1 MSLHASLRKITNW
14 RQAFFATLALT
25 ILYSTASAADRYS
38 ELVLEDKPVGYWR
51 LEKAEDGR
59 VLNEV
64 DLPDSTV
71 SLVGAIT
78 GEVRL
83 ASSGPQAGE
92 FPLFAPDNA
101 AAEFAADGGFIR
113 VTDAGA
119 DSPLDFANGDAL
131 TLEAW
136 VSPQATGAGRFLY
149 VIGKG
154 RTETSGRLAVN
165 QNYALR
171 LKTLPGD
178 KAALSFLFHRADEP
192 AADKKTD
199 GEAAEDDKS
208 DAKPAV
214 KKGDWHRWTSAGSLA
229 IGDGWH
235 HVAVTYEFGKPKS
248 IKGYI
253 DGESVSGKWDM
264 GGATERAPEV
274 DDDELWI
281 GSSLG
286 GQPASSFRGL
296 LDEVALY
303 RQALPA
309 ARIEARYRY
318 TAPLPEFA
326 ADRVQPD
333 SVLVDIYEN
342 LPDKK
347 SWRFSAIERHRQ
359 LHGAGHGLG

>member
-64 DLPDSTV
+64 ELPDSTV

-178 KAALSFLFHRADEP
+178 KAALSFLFHSADEP

-199 GEAAEDDKS
+199 GEAAEERQVRRQ
-208 DAKPAV
+208 ARGQ
-214 KKGDWHRWTSAGSLA
+214 KGRLAPLDLRRLAGHRRRLAPCGGDLRVRQAEEHQGLYRRRKRQRQVGHGRRDGTGAGS
-229 IGDGWH
+229 
-235 HVAVTYEFGKPKS
+235 
-248 IKGYI
+248 
-253 DGESVSGKWDM
+253 
-264 GGATERAPEV
+264 R
-274 DDDELWI
+274 
-281 GSSLG
+281 
-286 GQPASSFRGL
+286 
-296 LDEVALY
+296 
-303 RQALPA
+303 
-309 ARIEARYRY
+309 
-318 TAPLPEFA
+318 
-326 ADRVQPD
+326 
-333 SVLVDIYEN
+333 
-342 LPDKK
+342 
-347 SWRFSAIERHRQ
+347 
-359 LHGAGHGLG
+359 